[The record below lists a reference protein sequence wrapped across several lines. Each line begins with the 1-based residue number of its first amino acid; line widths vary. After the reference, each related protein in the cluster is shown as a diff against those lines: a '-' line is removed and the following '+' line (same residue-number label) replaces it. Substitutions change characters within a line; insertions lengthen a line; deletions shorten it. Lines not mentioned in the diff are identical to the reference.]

1 MELCYW
7 ELNPEVLFRM
17 NPYYKSIIRK
27 DDNRYPKHVLDLI
40 SIYNEYSEKCISL
53 QRNID
58 FYSFKK
64 NIVKLFEY
72 EAVLSEI
79 SYYLSEVN
87 LTDMEE
93 DMRILIQQE
102 YLIDYYYKLGNS
114 HKEGNFLVSLLKF
127 KMLEQRQIKFELYQ
141 GEDIDAYSNL

>member
-17 NPYYKSIIRK
+17 TPYYKRVIRK
-27 DDNRYPKHVLDLI
+27 NGNEYPKHVLDLI
-40 SIYNEYSEKCISL
+40 SIYNEYSEKCIIL

-58 FYSFKK
+58 FYNFKN

-79 SYYLSEVN
+79 SYYLSEVD
-87 LTDMEE
+87 LTVMEE
-93 DMRILIQQE
+93 DMHTLIQQE
-102 YLIDYYYKLGNS
+102 YLIDYYYKLGNA
-114 HKEGNFLVSLLKF
+114 HKEGNFLVSLLKSKVF
-127 KMLEQRQIKFELYQ
+127 KQRQIKFELCQ
-141 GEDIDAYSNL
+141 REDVE